1 MAINGNLGFA
11 SLDLTKVDSIYQLNV
26 SGVSDLKEILLPS
39 ENSSSVV
46 ESLKLGLETQLHQSP
61 YDLYYVNGTVRSG
74 VSLYNAGQVTF
85 SDIDSLA
92 DLTIVDSIA
101 SFQKLEFVDTLEV
114 KEVSKRPGHMLVEFE
129 KSLDVSWAVFSNLS
143 YDVAVA
149 AIGGPLIFAGL
160 AISLEIII
168 EGCVGPVGDFR
179 FINSVSGNM
188 TVREMSQNPQL
199 TFSGL
204 QTIEDTLTVA
214 NNSNVTLGFEH
225 LANISTI
232 FMANTTLTTI
242 PGNRH
247 NLNAANKIYLNGQID
262 T

>member
-1 MAINGNLGFA
+1 MAINGNSGFA

-46 ESLKLGLETQLHQSP
+46 ESLKLGSETPLHQSS
-61 YDLYYVNGTVRSG
+61 YYLYVNGTVRSG
-74 VSLYNAGQVTF
+74 VSLYDARQVTF

-101 SFQKLEFVDTLEV
+101 SFQKLESVGTLEV

-149 AIGGPLIFAGL
+149 VIGGPLIFAGL

-232 FMANTTLTTI
+232 FMANNTLTTI
-242 PGNRH
+242 PGNMH

-262 T
+262 A